1 MIRIT
6 PKDAKGMMDAY
17 AKVYAPPEEK
27 KETEAKAD
35 SAETPA
41 PTDAE
46 QSDKSTHMKEKNV

>member
-6 PKDAKGMMDAY
+6 RKDEKGMMDAY
-17 AKVYAPPEEK
+17 ETVYAPPEEK
-27 KETEAKAD
+27 KETETKAD

-46 QSDKSTHMKEKNV
+46 QSDK

>member
-6 PKDAKGMMDAY
+6 PKDAKDMMDAY

-27 KETEAKAD
+27 KETETKAD

-46 QSDKSTHMKEKNV
+46 QSDK